1 MKLQV
6 CVAYNQQGINLTQK
20 KAHVFIIEPDTTL
33 DEKEIAERIYKE
45 VPEVLIDSYSVGFSL
60 PLIDVK
66 VGDVLKMVHV
76 NPANEKFRETTT
88 EMVEVSKIEDGYLEV
103 SGYFFKFNFDG
114 KCLDGRKRKNLP
126 YVVLPTKEEIESY
139 KKEQIR
145 RELLEE
151 IGDVMEEII
160 CQDYIPEHLQINELK
175 TILSILKN
183 EHQE

>member
-6 CVAYNQQGINLTQK
+6 CVTYNQQGRNLTQK
-20 KAHVFIIEPDTTL
+20 QEHVFFIETNIML
-33 DEKEIAERIYKE
+33 DEKEIAERVYKE
-45 VPEVLIDSYSVGFSL
+45 VPEVLIDSYSIYYGL
-60 PLIDVK
+60 PLIDIK
-66 VGDVLKMVHV
+66 VGDVLKFVHV
-76 NPANEKFRETTT
+76 IERKNFTETLTK
-88 EMVEVSKIEDGYLEV
+88 MVEVSEIEDNYLKV
-103 SGYFFKFNFDG
+103 DGLDFKFNFDG
-114 KCLDGRKRKNLP
+114 KCLAGRKRKNLP

>member
-6 CVAYNQQGINLTQK
+6 CVTYNQQGRNLTQK
-20 KAHVFIIEPDTTL
+20 QEHVFFIETNIML
-33 DEKEIAERIYKE
+33 DEKEIAERVYKE
-45 VPEVLIDSYSVGFSL
+45 VPEVLIDSYSIYYGL
-60 PLIDVK
+60 PLIDIK
-66 VGDVLKMVHV
+66 VGDVLKFVHV
-76 NPANEKFRETTT
+76 IERKNFTETLTK
-88 EMVEVSKIEDGYLEV
+88 MVEVSEIEDNYLKV
-103 SGYFFKFNFDG
+103 DGLDFKFNFDG
-114 KCLDGRKRKNLP
+114 KCLAGRKRKNLP

-145 RELLEE
+145 RESSEE

-183 EHQE
+183 ENQE

>member
-6 CVAYNQQGINLTQK
+6 CVTYNQQGRYLTQK
-20 KAHVFIIEPDTTL
+20 PEHVFIIETNIML
-33 DEKEIAERIYKE
+33 DEKEIAERVYKE
-45 VPEVLIDSYSVGFSL
+45 VPEVLIDSYSIYYGL
-60 PLIDVK
+60 PLIDIK
-66 VGDVLKMVHV
+66 VGDVLKFVHV
-76 NPANEKFRETTT
+76 IERKNFTETLTK
-88 EMVEVSKIEDGYLEV
+88 MVEVSEIEDNYLKV
-103 SGYFFKFNFDG
+103 DGLDFKFNFDG
-114 KCLDGRKRKNLP
+114 KCLAGRKRKNLP

>member
-6 CVAYNQQGINLTQK
+6 CVTYNQQGRYLTQK
-20 KAHVFIIEPDTTL
+20 PEHVFIIETNIML
-33 DEKEIAERIYKE
+33 DEKEIAERVYKE
-45 VPEVLIDSYSVGFSL
+45 VPEVLIDSYSIYYGL
-60 PLIDVK
+60 PLIDIK
-66 VGDVLKMVHV
+66 VGDVLKFVHV
-76 NPANEKFRETTT
+76 IERKNFTETLTK
-88 EMVEVSKIEDGYLEV
+88 MVEVSEIEDNYLKV
-103 SGYFFKFNFDG
+103 DGLDFKFNFDG
-114 KCLDGRKRKNLP
+114 KCLAGRKRKNLP

-160 CQDYIPEHLQINELK
+160 CQDYVPEHLQINELK

>member
-20 KAHVFIIEPDTTL
+20 KAHVFIIESDTTL

-76 NPANEKFRETTT
+76 IENKNFSQTLTK
-88 EMVEVSKIEDGYLEV
+88 MVKVSQIEDGHLKMY
-103 SGYFFKFNFDG
+103 GFDFKFNFEG
-114 KCLDGRKRKNLP
+114 KCLAGRKRKNLP

-183 EHQE
+183 EDQE

>member
-6 CVAYNQQGINLTQK
+6 CVTYNQQGINLTQK
-20 KAHVFIIEPDTTL
+20 KTHVFIIESDTTL

-76 NPANEKFRETTT
+76 IENKNFTETLTK
-88 EMVEVSKIEDGYLEV
+88 MVEVSEIEDNYLKV
-103 SGYFFKFNFDG
+103 DGLDFKFNFDG
-114 KCLDGRKRKNLP
+114 KCLAGRKRKNLP
-126 YVVLPTKEEIESY
+126 YVALPTKKEIESY
-139 KKEQIR
+139 QNEQTR
-145 RELLEE
+145 MELLEE
-151 IGDVMEEII
+151 IGDVMEEIV

>member
-6 CVAYNQQGINLTQK
+6 CVTYNQQGRNLTQK
-20 KAHVFIIEPDTTL
+20 QEHVFFIETNIML
-33 DEKEIAERIYKE
+33 DEKEIAERVYKE
-45 VPEVLIDSYSVGFSL
+45 VPEVLIDSYSIYYGL
-60 PLIDVK
+60 PLIDIK
-66 VGDVLKMVHV
+66 VGDVLKFVHV
-76 NPANEKFRETTT
+76 IERKNFTETLTK
-88 EMVEVSKIEDGYLEV
+88 MVEVSEIEDNYLKV
-103 SGYFFKFNFDG
+103 DGLDFKFNFDG
-114 KCLDGRKRKNLP
+114 KCLAGRKRKNLP
-126 YVVLPTKEEIESY
+126 YVVLPTKEEIKSY

-183 EHQE
+183 ENQE

>member
-6 CVAYNQQGINLTQK
+6 CVTYNQQGRNLTQK
-20 KAHVFIIEPDTTL
+20 QEHVFFIETNIML
-33 DEKEIAERIYKE
+33 DEKEIAERVYKE
-45 VPEVLIDSYSVGFSL
+45 VPEVLIDSYSIYYGL
-60 PLIDVK
+60 PLIDIK
-66 VGDVLKMVHV
+66 VGDVLKFVHV
-76 NPANEKFRETTT
+76 IERKNFTETLTK
-88 EMVEVSKIEDGYLEV
+88 MVEVSEIEDNYLKV
-103 SGYFFKFNFDG
+103 DGLDFKFNFEG
-114 KCLDGRKRKNLP
+114 KCLAGRKRKNLP

>member
-6 CVAYNQQGINLTQK
+6 CVTYNQQGRNLTQK
-20 KAHVFIIEPDTTL
+20 QEHVFFIETNIML
-33 DEKEIAERIYKE
+33 DEKEIAERVYKE

-60 PLIDVK
+60 PLIDIK
-66 VGDVLKMVHV
+66 VGDVLKFVHV
-76 NPANEKFRETTT
+76 IERKNFTETLTK
-88 EMVEVSKIEDGYLEV
+88 MVEVSEIEDNYLKV
-103 SGYFFKFNFDG
+103 DGLDFKFNFEG
-114 KCLDGRKRKNLP
+114 KCLAGRKRKNLP

>member
-20 KAHVFIIEPDTTL
+20 KAHVFIIESDTTL

-76 NPANEKFRETTT
+76 IENKNFSQTLTK
-88 EMVEVSKIEDGYLEV
+88 MVKVSQIEDGHLKMY
-103 SGYFFKFNFDG
+103 GFDFKFNFEG
-114 KCLDGRKRKNLP
+114 KCLAGRKRKNLP
-126 YVVLPTKEEIESY
+126 YVVLPTKKEIESY
-139 KKEQIR
+139 KKEIAKLNEELTQLKKPYSSKLGSFLMKIVNFIIAGYQTIR
-145 RELLEE
+145 
-151 IGDVMEEII
+151 D
-160 CQDYIPEHLQINELK
+160 QFK
-175 TILSILKN
+175 KN
-183 EHQE
+183 

>member
-1 MKLQV
+1 MKFHKYPQEEPEGNL
-6 CVAYNQQGINLTQK
+6 YNKNNFLCK
-20 KAHVFIIEPDTTL
+20 VLYSVK
-33 DEKEIAERIYKE
+33 DEKERKVVHECE
-45 VPEVLIDSYSVGFSL
+45 LYSIG
-60 PLIDVK
+60 
-66 VGDVLKMVHV
+66 HW
-76 NPANEKFRETTT
+76 
-88 EMVEVSKIEDGYLEV
+88 
-103 SGYFFKFNFDG
+103 
-114 KCLDGRKRKNLP
+114 
-126 YVVLPTKEEIESY
+126 EEIESY

>member
-20 KAHVFIIEPDTTL
+20 KAHVFIIESDTTL

-45 VPEVLIDSYSVGFSL
+45 VPEVLIDSYSIYYGL
-60 PLIDVK
+60 PLIDIK
-66 VGDVLKMVHV
+66 VGDVLKFVHV
-76 NPANEKFRETTT
+76 IERKNFTETLTK
-88 EMVEVSKIEDGYLEV
+88 MVEVSEIEDNYLKV
-103 SGYFFKFNFDG
+103 DGLDFKFNFDG
-114 KCLDGRKRKNLP
+114 KCLAGRKRKNLP
-126 YVVLPTKEEIESY
+126 YVALPTKEEIESY
-139 KKEQIR
+139 QNEQTR
-145 RELLEE
+145 MELLEE

>member
-6 CVAYNQQGINLTQK
+6 CVTYNQQGRNLTQK
-20 KAHVFIIEPDTTL
+20 QEHVFFIETNIML
-33 DEKEIAERIYKE
+33 DEKEIAERVYKE
-45 VPEVLIDSYSVGFSL
+45 VPEVLIDSYSIYYGL
-60 PLIDVK
+60 PLIDIK
-66 VGDVLKMVHV
+66 VGDVLKFVHV
-76 NPANEKFRETTT
+76 IERKNFTETLTK
-88 EMVEVSKIEDGYLEV
+88 MVEVSEIEDNYLKV
-103 SGYFFKFNFDG
+103 DGLDFKFNFDG
-114 KCLDGRKRKNLP
+114 KCLAGRKRKNLP

-145 RELLEE
+145 MELLEE

>member
-6 CVAYNQQGINLTQK
+6 CVTYNQQGRNLTQK
-20 KAHVFIIEPDTTL
+20 QEHVFFIETNIML
-33 DEKEIAERIYKE
+33 DEKEIAERVYKE
-45 VPEVLIDSYSVGFSL
+45 VPEVLIDSYSIYYGL
-60 PLIDVK
+60 PLIDIK
-66 VGDVLKMVHV
+66 VGDVLKFVHV
-76 NPANEKFRETTT
+76 IERKNFTETLTK
-88 EMVEVSKIEDGYLEV
+88 MVEVSEIEDNYLKV
-103 SGYFFKFNFDG
+103 DGLDFKFNFDG
-114 KCLDGRKRKNLP
+114 KCLAGRKRKNLP

-183 EHQE
+183 ENQE